1 MTASRG
7 RAPASADTSAQ
18 IEAPATRR
26 SVRSVRWEAVTVP
39 DPNHPVPVRIYR
51 PARSGRDW
59 LVWAHGGSWRA
70 GSVEAWHDAC
80 ADLAEQSSHTVVS
93 VGYRLAPRH
102 PHPAALTDVLRAMD
116 WAESQAER
124 ESQGGAIMVG
134 GDSAGGTIAA
144 CAALVWRDRD
154 RPLAAQVLAYPPL
167 DPQCAAPSYH
177 RFPDAFPDRVTLI
190 NAWRDYRG
198 VVDRTRTR
206 TTRICTRTRGTFP
219 STPLEAE
226 DLTGLAPAI
235 IGVGALDPVADDV
248 RTYATLLRA
257 AGNKAELHEFPGLG
271 HGAFLTDRA
280 LRRWLGTAL
289 SRRTP

>member
-1 MTASRG
+1 MTASHG
-7 RAPASADTSAQ
+7 RAPASTDTSAQ
-18 IEAPATRR
+18 IEAPLTL
-26 SVRSVRWEAVTVP
+26 RSVRWEAVTVP
-39 DPNHPVPVRIYR
+39 DPQHPVPVRIYR

-70 GSVEAWHDAC
+70 GSVEGWHDAC
-80 ADLAEQSSHTVVS
+80 ADLADQSSHTVVS

-116 WAESQAER
+116 WAQSQAER
-124 ESQGGAIMVG
+124 ESQGGAVMVG

-144 CAALVWRDRD
+144 CAALVWRDHD

-167 DPQCAAPSYH
+167 DPQCAAPSYR

-190 NAWRDYRG
+190 KAWRDYRS
-198 VVDRTRTR
+198 VDQTRT
-206 TTRICTRTRGTFP
+206 TRTRGTLP
-219 STPLEAE
+219 STPFEAE

-235 IGVGALDPVADDV
+235 IGVGALDPVADDA
-248 RTYATLLRA
+248 RTYAALLRA

-280 LRRWLGTAL
+280 LRRWLGTTL

>member
-7 RAPASADTSAQ
+7 RAPAPADASGP
-18 IEAPATRR
+18 IEAPVTPG
-26 SVRSVRWEAVTVP
+26 SVRWEAVTVP
-39 DPNHPVPVRIYR
+39 DPQHPVPVRIYR
-51 PARSGRDW
+51 PARPGRDW

-70 GSVEAWHDAC
+70 GSVAGWHDAC
-80 ADLAEQSSHTVVS
+80 ADLADQSSHTVVS

-116 WAESQAER
+116 WAESQAEQ

-167 DPQCAAPSYH
+167 DPKCAAPSYR

-190 NAWRDYRG
+190 NAWRDYRS
-198 VVDRTRTR
+198 VADP
-206 TTRICTRTRGTFP
+206 TFP
-219 STPLEAE
+219 ITPFEAA

-235 IGVGALDPVADDV
+235 IVVGALDPVADDA
-248 RTYATLLRA
+248 RAYATLLRA
-257 AGNKAELHEFPGLG
+257 AGDKAELHEFPDLG

-280 LRRWLGTAL
+280 LRRWLGTTL

>member
-1 MTASRG
+1 MTAPRG
-7 RAPASADTSAQ
+7 RAPAPVLAAV
-18 IEAPATRR
+18 AAAAAAGA
-26 SVRSVRWEAVTVP
+26 VRWEAASVP
-39 DPNHPVPVRIYR
+39 DLNHPIPVRIYR

-59 LVWAHGGSWRA
+59 LVWAHGGSWRT
-70 GSVEAWHDAC
+70 GSVEGWHDAC
-80 ADLAEQSSHTVVS
+80 ADLAELSSHTVVS

-116 WAESQAER
+116 WAESRSRAER
-124 ESQGGAIMVG
+124 ESADGAVMVG

-144 CAALVWRDRD
+144 CAALVWRDHD

-167 DPQCAAPSYH
+167 DPQCAAPSYR
-177 RFPDAFPDRVTLI
+177 RFPDAFPDRVTLVD
-190 NAWRDYRG
+190 AWRDYRG
-198 VVDRTRTR
+198 LGPTR
-206 TTRICTRTRGTFP
+206 TTRTHTRTRTRGTFP
-219 STPLEAE
+219 STPFEAE

-248 RTYATLLRA
+248 RTYATRLRA
-257 AGNKAELHEFPGLG
+257 AGNKVELREFPGLG
-271 HGAFLTDRA
+271 HGAFLTDHA